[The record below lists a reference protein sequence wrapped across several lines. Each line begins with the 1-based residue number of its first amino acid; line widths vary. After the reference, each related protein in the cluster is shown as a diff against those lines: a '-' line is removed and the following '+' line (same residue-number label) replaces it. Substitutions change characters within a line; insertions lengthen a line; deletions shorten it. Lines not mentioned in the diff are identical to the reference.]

1 MNHNSVTGTG
11 GWKRISAIL
20 AAFLILVG
28 CSNTYYP
35 AGEQEENFEAALS
48 SQNQVTGYEYSVK
61 SEDGNITIWE
71 SEHGTLSVE
80 TKFSFP
86 EAAEQAIFSYMERYY
101 KAAATLKMVALDD
114 LFSDSESSNSALNRN
129 AWEYLTGLRAM
140 QHTDLRLT
148 GYRYE
153 LSIEDSRIQKDGS
166 YFVSLNENCVLQFA
180 EHPDVD
186 SECHRIRHVYVL
198 VRQDDG
204 WKIREH
210 LQSDGIYQ
218 NILGEYWQDD
228 LELLLEESKEISEA
242 ADFFTSQK
250 SMLLNL
256 SREQMQLRKNAHS
269 HLELPAVHHQYD
281 REAAVSYSHRWVG
294 QRNGDWDDFTG
305 QGGNCQNYVSQS
317 LYAGGIPRDISGR
330 TMWSWKRP
338 GTWLPE
344 DKERS
349 LSWINVEVF
358 RQYVSF
364 NHGYGLSALP
374 DAPYLEGEIGD
385 VIQMGFPDRWSHT
398 VLISRVITDARGN
411 TVDYLVNSNTADLKN
426 FPVSAYTL
434 PCQTLTKILGWNEW

>member
-1 MNHNSVTGTG
+1 MNHISFTGNG

-28 CSNTYYP
+28 CSNTFYP
-35 AGEQEENFEAALS
+35 AGEPKENFETAPSFQKQADDH
-48 SQNQVTGYEYSVK
+48 GYSIK
-61 SEDGNITIWE
+61 NEDENTTIWE
-71 SEHGTLSVE
+71 SEHGSLSVGRE
-80 TKFSFP
+80 FSFP

-101 KAAATLKMVALDD
+101 EVAAALKMVDLDD

-140 QHTDLRLT
+140 QHTDLKLT

-153 LSIEDSRIQKDGS
+153 LSVEDTRIQKDGS
-166 YFVSLNENCVLQFA
+166 YFISLNENCVLQFA
-180 EHPDVD
+180 GYPDID
-186 SECHRIRHVYVL
+186 SECYRLRHVYVL
-198 VRQDDG
+198 VRQEGG

-210 LQSDGIYQ
+210 LQADGVYQ
-218 NILGEYWQDD
+218 NILGEYWNDD
-228 LELLLEESKEISEA
+228 LELLLEESSEIPGA
-242 ADFFTSQK
+242 ADFFASQK
-250 SMLLNL
+250 DMLINL
-256 SREQMQLRKNAHS
+256 SKEQMKLREDS
-269 HLELPAVHHQYD
+269 YGRLELPAVHHEYD
-281 REAAVSYSHRWVG
+281 REAAVSYSDRWVG

-330 TMWSWKRP
+330 SMWSWKRP
-338 GTWLPE
+338 GSYLPE

-374 DAPYLEGEIGD
+374 DAPYLEGENGD

-398 VLISRVITDARGN
+398 VLISRVITDAQGN

>member
-1 MNHNSVTGTG
+1 MNHNSFTGTG
-11 GWKRISAIL
+11 GWKIISAIL

-28 CSNTYYP
+28 CSNTFYP
-35 AGEQEENFEAALS
+35 AGEQEENFES
-48 SQNQVTGYEYSVK
+48 IPSTQNQVDGYYIK
-61 SEDGNITIWE
+61 DEDENTTIWE
-71 SEHGTLSVE
+71 SENGTLSVG
-80 TKFSFP
+80 TKFLFP
-86 EAAEQAIFSYMERYY
+86 KAAEQAIFSYMERYY
-101 KAAATLKMVALDD
+101 EAAAALKMVDLDD
-114 LFSDSESSNSALNRN
+114 LFSDSESNNSALNRN
-129 AWEYLTGLRAM
+129 AWEYLIGLRAM

-166 YFVSLNENCVLQFA
+166 YFISLNENCVLQFA
-180 EHPDVD
+180 EHPDVN

-198 VRQDDG
+198 VWQDDS

-218 NILGEYWQDD
+218 NILGEYWKDD
-228 LELLLEESKEISEA
+228 LELLLEESKEIPEA
-242 ADFFTSQK
+242 TDFFASQK
-250 SMLLNL
+250 SMLINL
-256 SREQMQLRKNAHS
+256 SREQMQLRENAHS
-269 HLELPAVHHQYD
+269 HLELPAVHHEYD
-281 REAAVSYSHRWVG
+281 REAAVLYSDRWVG
-294 QRNGDWDDFTG
+294 QRNVDWADFTG
-305 QGGNCQNYVSQS
+305 QGGNCQNHVSQS

-338 GTWLPE
+338 GTYLPE

-349 LSWINVEVF
+349 LSWINVEAF

-374 DAPYLEGEIGD
+374 DAPYLDGEIGD

-398 VLISRVITDARGN
+398 VLISRVITDAQGN

-434 PCQTLTKILGWNEW
+434 PCQTLIKILGWNEW

>member
-1 MNHNSVTGTG
+1 M
-11 GWKRISAIL
+11 
-20 AAFLILVG
+20 
-28 CSNTYYP
+28 
-35 AGEQEENFEAALS
+35 
-48 SQNQVTGYEYSVK
+48 TGYEYSVK
-61 SEDGNITIWE
+61 SEDENTTIWE

-101 KAAATLKMVALDD
+101 KAAATLKMVAFDD

-186 SECHRIRHVYVL
+186 SECHRIRHIYVL

-204 WKIREH
+204 WKIREY

-228 LELLLEESKEISEA
+228 LELLLEESKEIPEA
-242 ADFFTSQK
+242 ADFFASQK

-281 REAAVSYSHRWVG
+281 REAAVSYSDRWVG